1 MGNFPSC
8 PVQSGFQG
16 FEVPVVSPVTASP
29 GTAGG
34 TARDRAVTVAMAIC
48 SWVYLVLQAWPAV
61 TMLGFS
67 RVPSRK
73 MWWSASALYWNAST
87 CTNNQKSGQVWFLG
101 ERVGVGRPAP
111 AQPITSQGTTS
122 SCRGLQGCRH
132 PLQHIN
138 IHTIPKLDFLCC
150 NIQVS
155 LICMLGVKTK

>member
-16 FEVPVVSPVTASP
+16 FELSVISPATASP

-48 SWVYLVLQAWPAV
+48 SWVYLMLQAWPAV

-87 CTNNQKSGQVWFLG
+87 CTTNHKSGQDWFLG
-101 ERVGVGRPAP
+101 ERVGRGGRPSP
-111 AQPITSQGTTS
+111 AQRIPCQDGTG
-122 SCRGLQGCRH
+122 SCGGLRACRH
-132 PLQHIN
+132 LLQHIN
-138 IHTIPKLDFLCC
+138 PHTIPKLDFLCC
-150 NIQVS
+150 YIKFLRFVC
-155 LICMLGVKTK
+155 LV